1 MTQHADPNDA
11 NRSAAST
18 NEPTHNATPP
28 NGGPELNG
36 NSGPAHQPQAP
47 WSTVPPP
54 PDFED
59 PPFLRQGQ
67 ANPHVDP
74 WERTEINVPVAGNSR
89 GAAVPPP
96 PAVEPARA
104 PFPPPMRID
113 SDPGRWDN
121 VEFRRPGPTDGR
133 HRIPAPAPSGR
144 TVPSGYP
151 NNSPDHFYPPTP
163 AATQGDESAWPPA
176 AADPGP
182 QGPDETAWSTA
193 SAERTGPKQGWRGG
207 LAKIGI
213 KLSKSAR
220 ELDYDRDV
228 LRMKRKLAYPQNVV
242 FISLKGGVGKSTS
255 TIAIGSTLA
264 HHRDVS
270 DVVAFDSATD
280 GSLRRR
286 MPVEQNRA
294 VTSDTRQFLSS
305 VSARELSGSEI
316 QVQLYSNPAGLQALV
331 AAQHYQDY
339 ELAADEFGTILGALH
354 REYMVNLIDMS
365 PDRRVPTFWPAIR
378 SAHAVV
384 LVTTPNSISIDNVK
398 RFIDLVR
405 DSDYK
410 YLLTRTVLLW
420 NDAAPGN
427 EVVINVDATKNVLV
441 RELSP
446 QNDPSTC
453 LVDIPLD
460 PHLAAGG
467 EINLSLLRKDTRRQ
481 FERAAALLMD
491 KLPDRT
497 AQH

>member
-1 MTQHADPNDA
+1 MTQPTDPHDA
-11 NRSAAST
+11 NAST
-18 NEPTHNATPP
+18 GSTNDPHNVNPH
-28 NGGPELNG
+28 NGGPEVNG
-36 NSGPAHQPQAP
+36 HVPPPHPPQAP
-47 WSTVPPP
+47 WATAPHAP
-54 PDFED
+54 EI
-59 PPFLRQGQ
+59 PPFPQQ
-67 ANPHVDP
+67 AQPNSHPDL
-74 WERTEINVPVAGNSR
+74 WERTEINIPIAGDAHR
-89 GAAVPPP
+89 APVPPP
-96 PAVEPARA
+96 PAIEHART
-104 PFPPPMRID
+104 PFPPPMQID
-113 SDPGRWDN
+113 SDPRRWDSA
-121 VEFRRPGPTDGR
+121 EFRRPMPGDARRPPAHAPASRAVPPGYANNPYAPV
-133 HRIPAPAPSGR
+133 PAPAHGGEQTTLSTAG
-144 TVPSGYP
+144 
-151 NNSPDHFYPPTP
+151 
-163 AATQGDESAWPPA
+163 AEST
-176 AADPGP
+176 P
-182 QGPDETAWSTA
+182 QGFDETAWSTA
-193 SAERTGPKQGWRGG
+193 AAERTGPKQGWRGG
-207 LAKIGI
+207 LAKVGI

-255 TIAIGSTLA
+255 AVALGSTLA
-264 HHRDVS
+264 YHRDVS

-280 GSLRRR
+280 GSVRRR

-294 VTSDTRQFLSS
+294 VTSDTRLFLQSIQ
-305 VSARELSGSEI
+305 ARELSGSEV

-331 AAQHYQDY
+331 AAQHLHDY
-339 ELAADEFGTILGALH
+339 ELAAGEFSKILGALH
-354 REYMVNLIDMS
+354 KEYMVNLIDMS
-365 PDRRVPTFWPAIR
+365 PDRRVPTFWPAIA

-384 LVTTPNSISIDNVK
+384 LVTTPNSVSIDNVK
-398 RFIDLVR
+398 RFIDLLR

-420 NDAAPGN
+420 NEAAPGK
-427 EVVINVDATKNVLV
+427 EVVINVDGTKNVLV

-460 PHLAAGG
+460 PHLATGG